1 MTGVPPHLVDA
12 ILYAVR
18 LVYVHVARG
27 ACRKLA
33 GPFVDCDS
41 FELIFLVD
49 VDGLDDM
56 FGAVEDYKGITGDV
70 RLGDWLS
77 VTIVFN
83 VVVDACRSRTM
94 IWVLSHTP

>member
-1 MTGVPPHLVDA
+1 MTCIPSYLVDA

-18 LVYVHVARG
+18 LIYVDVARG

-56 FGAVEDYKGITGDV
+56 FGTVENYEGIAGDV
-70 RLGDWLS
+70 RLGDCLS
-77 VTIVFN
+77 VTIVLS
-83 VVVDACRSRTM
+83 VVVDRCRTM
-94 IWVLSHTP
+94 IWVLSHRP